1 MPAERVRGVPPLLAL
16 GSGSHRLPADAAGHG
31 DVRLSGLHAGVG
43 RRSDRGPMR
52 RPRAIA
58 ARPTTKTRVDLGLRI
73 DGAEPGGR
81 LLDGRTIAGGTVNI
95 RGALSAVDDLDDEA
109 VGVLRRAY
117 DANSLGSEICAVAPG
132 AKTRP
137 GIRHPD

>member
-1 MPAERVRGVPPLLAL
+1 
-16 GSGSHRLPADAAGHG
+16 
-31 DVRLSGLHAGVG
+31 
-43 RRSDRGPMR
+43 MR

-95 RGALSAVDDLDDEA
+95 RVALSAVDDLDDEA
-109 VGVLRRAY
+109 VGFLRRAY
-117 DANSLGSEICAVAPG
+117 DANSLGREYMCRCSWRKDDAGDRQQDWPPRVRDLTIVQLALSADG
-132 AKTRP
+132 TAL
-137 GIRHPD
+137 